1 MLDAFNRHP
10 SAVGET
16 YVEHLG
22 HAGGFG
28 AEMVAA
34 GLACLI
40 HAVFPFW
47 FERTASLCIQRLHAQ
62 MVARRRITPQDD
74 ARGQVET
81 WSYSI

>member
-10 SAVGET
+10 GDVGET

-22 HAGGFG
+22 HAGSFG

-47 FERTASLCIQRLHAQ
+47 FERTASLSIQRLHAQ
-62 MVARRRITPQDD
+62 MTARRRITPSDEV
-74 ARGQVET
+74 RGQAET